1 MAKVTKVINNVRV
14 TELDALSDAM
24 EREYASACAGGETA
38 VAKDV
43 VLKGQF
49 AQLADLSARNTT
61 AIKQDAVVS
70 TLDEADGKRDAVTR
84 DLFTLAGG
92 YTASPFAEEKSAAQD
107 VCAVLEKYGRGM
119 TGKNYAD
126 QTALTE
132 SLLEDL
138 GAEKVAAQ
146 IKALSGVAELVAQ
159 LREAQD
165 GFAKAHDGYIRAKA
179 GKGESASSLK
189 KPLVSLINDG
199 IVPYLNI
206 VAAMEGYAD
215 FVAAV
220 AGNIKKTNDTVSR
233 RTATGKKDTASA
245 DGAKTEK

>member
-1 MAKVTKVINNVRV
+1 MAKVVKVINNVRT

-24 EREYASACAGGETA
+24 EREYAAACGDGSTA
-38 VAKDV
+38 VAKDA
-43 VLKGQF
+43 VLKAQFGQ
-49 AQLADLSARNTT
+49 LVDLSARNTT
-61 AIKQDAVVS
+61 AIRQDAVAS
-70 TLDEADGKRDAVTR
+70 TLDEADSARDVATR

-92 YTASPFAEEKSAAQD
+92 YTASPFAEVKSAAVG
-107 VCAVLEKYGRGM
+107 VCAVLDKYGRGM

-138 GAEKVAAQ
+138 GAEKIAAQ
-146 IKALSGVAELVAQ
+146 VKSLSGVAELVAQ
-159 LREAQD
+159 LRSAQD
-165 GFAKAHDGYIRAKA
+165 GFAAAHDGYVRAKA

-189 KPLVSLINDG
+189 KPIVALINDN

-206 VAAMEGYAD
+206 VAAMDGYAE

-220 AGNIKKTNDTVSR
+220 AGNIKSTNDTVAR
-233 RTATGKKDTASA
+233 RTAGKKKEEA
-245 DGAKTEK
+245 

>member
-1 MAKVTKVINNVRV
+1 MVKVAKLINSVRT

-24 EREYASACAGGETA
+24 EREYKLACGDGSTA
-38 VAKDV
+38 VAKDA
-43 VLKGQF
+43 VLKSQF
-49 AQLADLSARNTT
+49 AQLSDLSARNTT

-70 TLDEADGKRDAVTR
+70 TLDEADGRRDAVTR

-92 YTASPFAEEKSAAQD
+92 YTASPFAEVKSAAGD

-119 TGKNYAD
+119 TSKNYAD

-146 IKALSGVAELVAQ
+146 IKSLSGVAELVAS

-165 GFAKAHDGYIRAKA
+165 AFAAAHDGYIKAKA

-189 KPLVSLINDG
+189 KPIVSLVNDD

-215 FVAAV
+215 FVAV
-220 AGNIKKTNDTVSR
+220 IAGNVKKTNDTVSR
-233 RTATGKKDTASA
+233 RTAAGKNEGD
-245 DGAKTEK
+245 

>member
-24 EREYASACAGGETA
+24 EREYASACAGGATA
-38 VAKDV
+38 VAKDA

-61 AIKQDAVVS
+61 AIRQDAVVS

-84 DLFTLAGG
+84 DLFTLSTG
-92 YTASPFAEEKSAAQD
+92 YMASPFAEVKAAAVG

-119 TGKNYAD
+119 TSKNYAD

-132 SLLEDL
+132 SLLEDM

-146 IKALSGVAELVAQ
+146 VKALSGVAELVAA

-165 GFAKAHDGYIRAKA
+165 AFATAHDGYVRAKA

-189 KPLVSLINDG
+189 KPIVSLINDG

-215 FVAAV
+215 FIAAV
-220 AGNIKKTNDTVSR
+220 AENIKKTNDTVSR
-233 RTATGKKDTASA
+233 RTAAGKK
-245 DGAKTEK
+245 E

>member
-1 MAKVTKVINNVRV
+1 MATVNKLTGRGIRT

-24 EREYASACAGGETA
+24 EREYKAACAGRETA
-38 VAKDV
+38 VAKDA
-43 VLKGQF
+43 VLKGLF
-49 AQLADLSARNTT
+49 AQLIDLSARNTT

-70 TLDEADGKRDAVTR
+70 TLDEADSARDSVTR
-84 DLFTLAGG
+84 DLFTLTNG
-92 YTASPFAEEKSAAQD
+92 YTASPFAEVKAAAND

-119 TGKNYAD
+119 TSKGYAE

-138 GAEKVAAQ
+138 GKATEKIAAL
-146 IKALSGVAELVAQ
+146 AGVAELVAS

-165 GFAKAHDGYIRAKA
+165 AFAAAHDSYIKAKA

-189 KPLVSLINDG
+189 KPIVSLINDS

-215 FVAAV
+215 FLAAI
-220 AGNIKKTNDTVSR
+220 AGNIKSTNDTVAR
-233 RTATGKKDTASA
+233 RSAGK
-245 DGAKTEK
+245 

>member
-1 MAKVTKVINNVRV
+1 MVTVAKVNGKSRV

-24 EREYASACAGGETA
+24 EREYKLACGDGSTA
-38 VAKDV
+38 VAKDA
-43 VLKGQF
+43 VLKTQF

-70 TLDEADGKRDAVTR
+70 TLDEADGRRDAVTR

-92 YTASPFAEEKSAAQD
+92 YTASPFAEVRAAAVG
-107 VCAVLEKYGRGM
+107 VCAVLDKYGRGM
-119 TGKNYAD
+119 TGKNYVD

-146 IKALSGVAELVAQ
+146 IKSLSGVAELVAS

-165 GFAKAHDGYIRAKA
+165 GFAAAHDGYIKAKA

-189 KPLVSLINDG
+189 KPIVSLINDG

-206 VAAMEGYAD
+206 VAVMDGYAE

-233 RTATGKKDTASA
+233 RTAAGKK
-245 DGAKTEK
+245 TE

>member
-1 MAKVTKVINNVRV
+1 KVVKVINNVRT

-24 EREYASACAGGETA
+24 EREYRLACGDGATA
-38 VAKDV
+38 VGKDA
-43 VLKGQF
+43 VLKAQF
-49 AQLADLSARNTT
+49 GQLADLSARNTT
-61 AIKQDAVVS
+61 AIRQDAVVS
-70 TLDEADGKRDAVTR
+70 TLDEADSARDSATR

-92 YTASPFAEEKSAAQD
+92 YTASPFAEVKSAATD

-119 TGKNYAD
+119 TSKNYAD

-138 GAEKVAAQ
+138 SAEKVATQ
-146 IKALSGVAELVAQ
+146 VKALSGVAELVAQ
-159 LREAQD
+159 LRGVQD
-165 GFAKAHDGYIRAKA
+165 GFAAAHDGYIKAKA

-189 KPLVSLINDG
+189 KPIVALINDN

-206 VAAMEGYAD
+206 VAAMEGYAA

-220 AGNIKKTNDTVSR
+220 AGNIKSTNDTVAR
-233 RTATGKKDTASA
+233 RTAAGKKEA
-245 DGAKTEK
+245 

>member
-14 TELDALSDAM
+14 TELDALADAM
-24 EREYASACAGGETA
+24 EREYKLACVDGETA
-38 VAKDV
+38 VAKDS
-43 VLKGQF
+43 VLKTQF

-61 AIKQDAVVS
+61 AIRQDAVVS
-70 TLDEADGKRDAVTR
+70 TLDEADGRRDTVTR

-92 YTASPFAEEKSAAQD
+92 YTASPFAEVRAAATD
-107 VCAVLEKYGRGM
+107 VCAVLDKYGRGM
-119 TGKNYAD
+119 TSKNYAD

-146 IKALSGVAELVAQ
+146 VKALSGVAELVAS

-165 GFAKAHDGYIRAKA
+165 AFAAAHDGYIKAKA

-199 IVPYLNI
+199 IVSYLNI
-206 VAAMEGYAD
+206 VAAMDGYAD
-215 FVAAV
+215 FIAAV
-220 AGNIKKTNDTVSR
+220 AGNIKKTNDTVAR
-233 RTATGKKDTASA
+233 RTAAGKKS
-245 DGAKTEK
+245 E

>member
-1 MAKVTKVINNVRV
+1 MAKVVKVINNVRT

-24 EREYASACAGGETA
+24 EREYRLACEDGATA
-38 VAKDV
+38 VGRDA
-43 VLKGQF
+43 VLKAQF

-61 AIKQDAVVS
+61 AIRQDAVVS
-70 TLDEADGKRDAVTR
+70 TLDEADSARDAATR

-92 YTASPFAEEKSAAQD
+92 YTASPFAEVRAAAVG
-107 VCAVLEKYGRGM
+107 VCAVLDKYGRGM
-119 TGKNYAD
+119 TGKSYAD

-138 GAEKVAAQ
+138 GAEKIAAQ
-146 IKALSGVAELVAQ
+146 VKSLSGVAELVAQ
-159 LREAQD
+159 LRTAQD
-165 GFAKAHDGYIRAKA
+165 GFAAAHDGYVRAKA

-189 KPLVSLINDG
+189 KPIVALINDN

-206 VAAMEGYAD
+206 VAAMDGYAE

-220 AGNIKKTNDTVSR
+220 AGNIKSTNDTVAR
-233 RTATGKKDTASA
+233 RTAAGKK
-245 DGAKTEK
+245 

>member
-1 MAKVTKVINNVRV
+1 MVAVAKVNGKARV

-24 EREYASACAGGETA
+24 EREYKLACGDGSTA
-38 VAKDV
+38 VAKDA
-43 VLKGQF
+43 VLKSQF
-49 AQLADLSARNTT
+49 AQLSDLSARNTT

-70 TLDEADGKRDAVTR
+70 TLDEADGKRDAATR

-92 YTASPFAEEKSAAQD
+92 YTASPFAEVKAAAGD

-119 TGKNYAD
+119 TSKNYAD

-146 IKALSGVAELVAQ
+146 IKSLSGVAELVAS

-165 GFAKAHDGYIRAKA
+165 AFAAAHDGYIKAKA

-189 KPLVSLINDG
+189 KPLVSLVNDG

-206 VAAMEGYAD
+206 VAAMEGYAE
-215 FVAAV
+215 FVAAI
-220 AGNIKKTNDTVSR
+220 AGNVKSTNDTVSR
-233 RTATGKKDTASA
+233 RMAARKKM
-245 DGAKTEK
+245 E

>member
-1 MAKVTKVINNVRV
+1 MATVAKVNGKAHV

-24 EREYASACAGGETA
+24 EREYALACGDGSTT
-38 VAKDV
+38 VAKDTI
-43 VLKGQF
+43 LKTQF
-49 AQLADLSARNTT
+49 ARLTDLSARNTT

-70 TLDEADGKRDAVTR
+70 TLDEVDGKRDSITR
-84 DLFTLAGG
+84 DLFTLATG
-92 YTASPFAEEKSAAQD
+92 YTASPFVEVKAAAQD
-107 VCAVLEKYGRGM
+107 VCAVLEKYGRGI
-119 TGKNYAD
+119 TSKGYAD

-138 GAEKVAAQ
+138 GADKVVAQ
-146 IKALSGVAELVAQ
+146 IKVLAGMAELVAS

-165 GFAKAHDGYIRAKA
+165 AFAAAHDDYIRAKA

-189 KPLVSLINDG
+189 KPLVSLINDN

-206 VAAMEGYAD
+206 VATMEGYAE
-215 FVAAV
+215 FIMAI

-233 RTATGKKDTASA
+233 RAAGKKTEDSA
-245 DGAKTEK
+245 E

>member
-1 MAKVTKVINNVRV
+1 MVTVAKVNGKVRT

-24 EREYASACAGGETA
+24 EREYAAACASGETA
-38 VAKDV
+38 VAKDA
-43 VLKGQF
+43 VLKAQF
-49 AQLADLSARNTT
+49 GQLADLSARNTT
-61 AIKQDAVVS
+61 AIRQDA
-70 TLDEADGKRDAVTR
+70 ATR

-92 YTASPFAEEKSAAQD
+92 YTASPFAEVRAAAVG
-107 VCAVLEKYGRGM
+107 VCAVLDKYGRGM
-119 TGKNYAD
+119 TSKNYAD

-146 IKALSGVAELVAQ
+146 VKALSGVAELVAQ
-159 LREAQD
+159 LRGAQD
-165 GFAKAHDGYIRAKA
+165 GFAAAHDGYVRAKA

-189 KPLVSLINDG
+189 KPIVSLINDN

-206 VAAMEGYAD
+206 VSAMDGYAE

-220 AGNIKKTNDTVSR
+220 AGNIKSTNDTVAR
-233 RTATGKKDTASA
+233 RTAAAKKEA
-245 DGAKTEK
+245 

>member
-1 MAKVTKVINNVRV
+1 MVKVSKLINNVRT

-24 EREYASACAGGETA
+24 EREYKLACGDGSSA

-43 VLKGQF
+43 VLKAQF

-61 AIKQDAVVS
+61 AIKQDTVVS
-70 TLDEADGKRDAVTR
+70 TLDEADGRRDAVTR

-92 YTASPFAEEKSAAQD
+92 YTASPFAEVKAAAAD

-119 TGKNYAD
+119 TSKNYAD

-132 SLLEDL
+132 SLLEDM
-138 GAEKVAAQ
+138 GAERIAAQ
-146 IKALSGVAELVAQ
+146 IKSLSGVAELVAT

-165 GFAKAHDGYIRAKA
+165 AFAAAHDGYIKAKA

-189 KPLVSLINDG
+189 KPIVSLVNDG

-206 VAAMEGYAD
+206 VAAMDGYAD
-215 FVAAV
+215 FVAAI
-220 AGNIKKTNDTVSR
+220 AGNVRSTNDTVSR
-233 RTATGKKDTASA
+233 RTAAKKKA
-245 DGAKTEK
+245 E

>member
-1 MAKVTKVINNVRV
+1 MVTVAKVNGKARV

-24 EREYASACAGGETA
+24 EREFTLACGDGSTA
-38 VAKDV
+38 VGRDA
-43 VLKGQF
+43 VLKTQF

-61 AIKQDAVVS
+61 AIRQDAVVS
-70 TLDEADGKRDAVTR
+70 TLDEADSVRDAVTR
-84 DLFTLAGG
+84 DLFTLSTG
-92 YTASPFAEEKSAAQD
+92 YTASPFAEVRTAAQD

-138 GAEKVAAQ
+138 GAEKIAAQ
-146 IKALSGVAELVAQ
+146 VKALSGVAELVAS

-165 GFAKAHDGYIRAKA
+165 GFAAAHDGYIKAKA

-189 KPLVSLINDG
+189 KPIVALINDN

-206 VAAMEGYAD
+206 VAAMDGYAA

-220 AGNIKKTNDTVSR
+220 TGNIKSTNDTVAR
-233 RTATGKKDTASA
+233 RTAAGKKEA
-245 DGAKTEK
+245 

>member
-24 EREYASACAGGETA
+24 EREYKLACGDGFGA
-38 VAKDV
+38 VAKDA

-61 AIKQDAVVS
+61 AIKQDVVFS
-70 TLDEADGKRDAVTR
+70 NLDEADGRRDAVTR

-92 YTASPFAEEKSAAQD
+92 YTASPFAEVKSAAVG
-107 VCAVLEKYGRGM
+107 VCAVLDKYGRGM

-138 GAEKVAAQ
+138 GAEKVAVQ
-146 IKALSGVAELVAQ
+146 IKSLSGVAELVAS

-165 GFAKAHDGYIRAKA
+165 AFAAAHDGYIKAKA

-189 KPLVSLINDG
+189 KPIVSLINDG

-220 AGNIKKTNDTVSR
+220 AGTIKSTNDTVTR
-233 RTATGKKDTASA
+233 RTAAGKKS
-245 DGAKTEK
+245 E

>member
-24 EREYASACAGGETA
+24 EREYAASCASGEPA
-38 VAKDV
+38 VAKDA
-43 VLKGQF
+43 VLKAQF
-49 AQLADLSARNTT
+49 GQLADLSARNTT
-61 AIKQDAVVS
+61 AIRQDAVVS
-70 TLDEADGKRDAVTR
+70 TLDEADSARDAATR

-92 YTASPFAEEKSAAQD
+92 YTASPFAEVKSAATD

-119 TGKNYAD
+119 TSKNYAD

-146 IKALSGVAELVAQ
+146 VKALSGVAELVAQ
-159 LREAQD
+159 LRGAQD
-165 GFAKAHDGYIRAKA
+165 GFASAHDGYVRAKA

-189 KPLVSLINDG
+189 KPIVALINDN

-206 VAAMEGYAD
+206 VAAMDGYAD

-220 AGNIKKTNDTVSR
+220 AGNIKSTNDTVTR
-233 RTATGKKDTASA
+233 RTAAGKKD
-245 DGAKTEK
+245 EE

>member
-1 MAKVTKVINNVRV
+1 MVTVAKVNGKVRT

-24 EREYASACAGGETA
+24 EREYRLACADGATA
-38 VAKDV
+38 VDKDA
-43 VLKGQF
+43 VLKAQF
-49 AQLADLSARNTT
+49 GQLADLSARNTT
-61 AIKQDAVVS
+61 AIRQDAVVS
-70 TLDEADGKRDAVTR
+70 TLDEADGKRDAATR

-92 YTASPFAEEKSAAQD
+92 YTASPFAEVKSAATG
-107 VCAVLEKYGRGM
+107 VCAVLDKYGRGM

-165 GFAKAHDGYIRAKA
+165 GFASAHDGYIKAKA

-189 KPLVSLINDG
+189 KPIVSLINDN

-206 VAAMEGYAD
+206 VAAMDGYAD

-220 AGNIKKTNDTVSR
+220 AGNIKSTNDTVAR
-233 RTATGKKDTASA
+233 RTAAAGK
-245 DGAKTEK
+245 

>member
-1 MAKVTKVINNVRV
+1 MVKVAKVINNVRT

-24 EREYASACAGGETA
+24 EREYKLACGDGSSA
-38 VAKDV
+38 VAKDA
-43 VLKGQF
+43 VLNAQF

-70 TLDEADGKRDAVTR
+70 TLDEADGRRDAVTR
-84 DLFTLAGG
+84 DLFTLAGD
-92 YTASPFAEEKSAAQD
+92 YTASPFAEVKAAAAD

-119 TGKNYAD
+119 TSKNYAD

-138 GAEKVAAQ
+138 SAERIAAQ
-146 IKALSGVAELVAQ
+146 VKSLSGVAELVAS
-159 LREAQD
+159 LRETQD
-165 GFAKAHDGYIRAKA
+165 AFAAAHDGYIKAKA

-189 KPLVSLINDG
+189 KPIVSLVNDG

-206 VAAMEGYAD
+206 VAAMDGYAD
-215 FVAAV
+215 FVAAI
-220 AGNIKKTNDTVSR
+220 AGNVRSTNDTVLR
-233 RTATGKKDTASA
+233 RTATRKKA
-245 DGAKTEK
+245 E

>member
-1 MAKVTKVINNVRV
+1 MVPVAKVNGKVRT

-24 EREYASACAGGETA
+24 EREYKLACADGATA
-38 VAKDV
+38 VAKDA

-70 TLDEADGKRDAVTR
+70 TLDEADSARDAATR
-84 DLFTLAGG
+84 DLFTFAGG
-92 YTASPFAEEKSAAQD
+92 YTASPFAEVKSAAVG
-107 VCAVLEKYGRGM
+107 VCAVLDKYGRGM

-138 GAEKVAAQ
+138 GAEKIAAQ
-146 IKALSGVAELVAQ
+146 VKALSGVAELVAQ

-165 GFAKAHDGYIRAKA
+165 AFAAAHDGYVRAKA

-189 KPLVSLINDG
+189 KPIVSLINDN

-206 VAAMEGYAD
+206 VAAMDGYAD
-215 FVAAV
+215 FVAAI
-220 AGNIKKTNDTVSR
+220 AGNIKSMNDTVAR
-233 RTATGKKDTASA
+233 RVAAGKK
-245 DGAKTEK
+245 

>member
-1 MAKVTKVINNVRV
+1 MVTVAKVNGKVRT

-24 EREYASACAGGETA
+24 EREYRLACGDGATA
-38 VAKDV
+38 VGRDA
-43 VLKGQF
+43 VLKAQF
-49 AQLADLSARNTT
+49 GQLADLSARNTT

-70 TLDEADGKRDAVTR
+70 TLDAATR

-92 YTASPFAEEKSAAQD
+92 YMASPFTEVRAAATD

-119 TGKNYAD
+119 TSKNYAD

-146 IKALSGVAELVAQ
+146 VRALSGVAELVAQ
-159 LREAQD
+159 LRGAQD
-165 GFAKAHDGYIRAKA
+165 GFASAHDGYVRAMA

-189 KPLVSLINDG
+189 KPIVSLINDN

-206 VAAMEGYAD
+206 VAA
-215 FVAAV
+215 V
-220 AGNIKKTNDTVSR
+220 AGNIKNTNDTVAR
-233 RTATGKKDTASA
+233 RTAAGKK
-245 DGAKTEK
+245 

>member
-1 MAKVTKVINNVRV
+1 MVTVAKVNGKTRT

-24 EREYASACAGGETA
+24 EREYAAACASGSTA
-38 VAKDV
+38 VAKDA
-43 VLKGQF
+43 VLKAQF
-49 AQLADLSARNTT
+49 AQLANLSARNTT
-61 AIKQDAVVS
+61 AIRQDVVVS
-70 TLDEADGKRDAVTR
+70 TLDEADSARDSATR

-92 YTASPFAEEKSAAQD
+92 YTASPFAEVKSAAVG
-107 VCAVLEKYGRGM
+107 VCAVLDKYGRGM

-138 GAEKVAAQ
+138 GAEKIAAQ
-146 IKALSGVAELVAQ
+146 VKSLSGVAELVAQ
-159 LREAQD
+159 LRSAQD
-165 GFAKAHDGYIRAKA
+165 GFAAAHDGYIRAKA

-189 KPLVSLINDG
+189 KPIVSLINDN

-206 VAAMEGYAD
+206 VAAMDGYAD

-220 AGNIKKTNDTVSR
+220 AGNIKSTNDTVAR
-233 RTATGKKDTASA
+233 RTAAGKKEEA
-245 DGAKTEK
+245 